1 MWERRFLRGQGIPLA
16 VAGKQTAP
24 KLGGS
29 DPIRSVAQDLGCAW
43 SYSLPHVVSIEVVA
57 GLRLAPEPG
66 RVASLTR
73 LGPWRRVQGRA
84 ESTLAPNVV
93 SPGWFQHGQ
102 LPTRGCLSL
111 GGIEGQVDVVWTLDL
126 VGCRVGDSAPSV
138 GYGREE
144 GSPEPR
150 GGV

>member
-1 MWERRFLRGQGIPLA
+1 MWERRFLRGQGIPFA

-29 DPIRSVAQDLGCAW
+29 GNPRLPDPTRLVAQDLGCAW

-57 GLRLAPEPG
+57 GLWLAPELG

-93 SPGWFQHGQ
+93 SPGRFQRGQ
-102 LPTRGCLSL
+102 LPTRGCLSP
-111 GGIEGQVDVVWTLDL
+111 GGHRGPGGRCVD
-126 VGCRVGDSAPSV
+126 S
-138 GYGREE
+138 
-144 GSPEPR
+144 
-150 GGV
+150 